1 MCEERI
7 DEAFSL
13 EERLTVVG
21 KKLQPGQVAPD
32 FLLDYVD
39 IIDLTVHQTCLADSA
54 GAVRVLS
61 IINSLDMPICGHQT
75 CRWDELC
82 SSLPH
87 DICLYTI
94 SMDLPHTQVHWQV
107 AEKVIHQ
114 ALSAHRSEQFG
125 VQYGV
130 LLKEW
135 RLLQRSVF
143 VIDRHD
149 RVIYAEYVGDQQ
161 REPDY
166 DAALAAVFQ
175 VVTSL

>member
-1 MCEERI
+1 MCEERMN
-7 DEAFSL
+7 EAFSH

-21 KKLQPGQVAPD
+21 KKLESGQVAPD

-39 IIDLTVHQTCLADSA
+39 LIDLTIHQASLADSV
-54 GAVRVLS
+54 GSVRVLS
-61 IINSLDMPICGHQT
+61 LINSLDIATCGRQAR
-75 CRWDELC
+75 RWDELRAL
-82 SSLPH
+82 LPP
-87 DICLYTI
+87 DVCLYTI
-94 SMDLPHTQVHWQV
+94 SMDLPHTQAHWQI

-114 ALSAHRSEQFG
+114 ALSAHRNEQFG

-135 RLLQRSVF
+135 RLLQRSIF

-149 RVIYAEYVGDQQ
+149 RVMYAEYVDDQQ

-175 VVTSL
+175 AVTAL

>member
-1 MCEERI
+1 MCEERMN
-7 DEAFSL
+7 EAFSI
-13 EERLTVVG
+13 EECLTVVG

-39 IIDLTVHQTCLADSA
+39 LIDLTVHRARLVDSA
-54 GAVRVLS
+54 GSVRVLS
-61 IINSLDMPICGHQT
+61 VINSLDIATCGRQT
-75 CRWDELC
+75 RHWDELC
-82 SSLPH
+82 SSLPP
-87 DICLYTI
+87 DVCLCTI
-94 SMDLPHTQVHWQV
+94 SMDLPHTQAHWQV

-135 RLLQRSVF
+135 RLLQRSIF
-143 VIDRHD
+143 VIDRYD
-149 RVIYAEYVGDQQ
+149 RVIYTEYVGDQQ

-175 VVTSL
+175 AVASL

>member
-7 DEAFSL
+7 DEAFFL
-13 EERLTVVG
+13 KERLTVVG
-21 KKLQPGQVAPD
+21 KKLQPGQVAPN

-39 IIDLTVHQTCLADSA
+39 LIDLTVHQVSLLDSA
-54 GAVRVLS
+54 GSVRVLS
-61 IINSLDMPICGHQT
+61 VMNSLDIATSDRQAR
-75 CRWDELC
+75 RWDELR
-82 SSLPH
+82 SSLPP
-87 DICLYTI
+87 DVCLYTI
-94 SMDLPHTQVHWQV
+94 SMDLPHAQAHWQV
-107 AEKVIHQ
+107 AEKIIHQ

-125 VQYGV
+125 VQYGI

-149 RVIYAEYVGDQQ
+149 RIIYAEYVGDQQ

-166 DAALAAVFQ
+166 DATLAAVFQ
-175 VVTSL
+175 EVTSL